1 MSLPLTRAAQIL
13 RHPISFLR
21 ACLGSFQRN
30 QCMLMAGAIAY
41 YALLSLLPLLI
52 LAVMLL
58 SGWVDRAALMDTLTR
73 YLPWVVPQQSADVL
87 ADVDAFLNQGLLVR
101 ATLLL
106 TLLFF
111 SSLAFSALEKSMAVI
126 FAHRNARHSRHFLVS
141 AILPYGFVVCLA
153 LALLVLTAVSVALE
167 SMASLGIRHPILADQ
182 VASASPIMLYLG
194 GAGVELLLFT
204 ALYAVMPAGR
214 IPWRHALL
222 GGLLSTALWELI
234 RHGLVWYFS
243 SLSKVTVVYG
253 SLSTAVIAL
262 FSMELAAIM
271 VLLVAQVIA
280 EYEQWPAE

>member
-1 MSLPLTRAAQIL
+1 
-13 RHPISFLR
+13 
-21 ACLGSFQRN
+21 
-30 QCMLMAGAIAY
+30 MAGAIAY

-58 SGWVDRAALMDTLTR
+58 SGWVNRPALMGTLTR
-73 YLPWVVPQQSADVL
+73 YLPWIVPEQSADLLV
-87 ADVDAFLNQGLLVR
+87 DVDAFLNHGLLMR

-111 SSLAFSALEKSMAVI
+111 SSLAFTALEKSMAVI
-126 FAHRNARHSRHFLVS
+126 FSHRKPLHSRHFLVS
-141 AILPYGFVVCLA
+141 AILPYGFVACLA
-153 LALLVLTAVSVALE
+153 LALLVLTAASVALE
-167 SMASLGIRHPILADQ
+167 SMVALGIRHPVLGDLL
-182 VASASPIMLYLG
+182 ASASPTMLYLG
-194 GAGVELLLFT
+194 GLGVELLLFT
-204 ALYAVMPAGR
+204 TLYAVMPAGR
-214 IPWRHALL
+214 IPLRLALL

-280 EYEQWPAE
+280 EYEQWPPK